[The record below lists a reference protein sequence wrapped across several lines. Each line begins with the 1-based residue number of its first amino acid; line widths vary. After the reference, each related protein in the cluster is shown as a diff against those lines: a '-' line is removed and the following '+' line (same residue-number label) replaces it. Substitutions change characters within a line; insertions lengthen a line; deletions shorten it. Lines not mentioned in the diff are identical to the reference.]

1 MSIDALENAL
11 DDDYRFR
18 SSKIGPTDFDDVF
31 HWEMGIKLNKRFTFI
46 PVGSA
51 DRPTTLLSLTLVGEV
66 SNWNQATH

>member
-1 MSIDALENAL
+1 
-11 DDDYRFR
+11 
-18 SSKIGPTDFDDVF
+18 
-31 HWEMGIKLNKRFTFI
+31 MGIKLNKRFTFI